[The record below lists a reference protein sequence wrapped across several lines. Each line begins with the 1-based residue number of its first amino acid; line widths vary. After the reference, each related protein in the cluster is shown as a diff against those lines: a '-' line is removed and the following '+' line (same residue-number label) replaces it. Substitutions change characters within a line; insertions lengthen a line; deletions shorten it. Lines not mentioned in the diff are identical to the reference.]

1 MQTKDRLLKRRILPT
16 LLGLTL
22 LGGLTAVPAFAQS
35 DKDHKMHHNTAWD
48 DDDMMFDPAPMSYPQ
63 AAPGSIHLY
72 HWKDYTQTKMEP
84 GSAADKRWE
93 IEHKK
98 DKKRHERE
106 HAAYFHKTL
115 DEDITSDISTTMPT
129 TETTTTTVE
138 IDTLPDVDT
147 ISATTPDTGNK
158 GIGNDR
164 YTGIPTDSPWSLS
177 FPDDVVLWPDPPDM
191 AAGQGYVYILRGNT
205 LYQMRTDDMSLQAL
219 NSLPWLNSQTNYDLP
234 QTAQGVPTQ
243 QEDMDVYNKTAPDE
257 LATGNI
263 DTEQNVTAEQT
274 IPDISV
280 TPPDTIEQD
289 ETSDLNVKTYFH
301 RSNGDD
307 ADLTEK
313 PVMTT
318 NGEFLYVLRGNMLYQ
333 LRTSDLSLVSQT
345 DLDDAP

>member
-48 DDDMMFDPAPMSYPQ
+48 DDEMMFDPAPMSYPQ
-63 AAPGSIHLY
+63 AAPGGIHLY
-72 HWKDYTQTKMEP
+72 HWKDYTQTTMEP
-84 GSAADKRWE
+84 GSVADKRWE
-93 IEHKK
+93 NQHKK

-115 DEDITSDISTTMPT
+115 DENTPSDFSVTMPD
-129 TETTTTTVE
+129 TETTTVTTE
-138 IDTLPDVDT
+138 IDTTTT
-147 ISATTPDTGNK
+147 IPDTGAK
-158 GIGNDR
+158 SVGNDR
-164 YTGIPTDSPWSLS
+164 YTGIPTDYSPWSLS
-177 FPDDVVLWPDPPDM
+177 FPDDVVLWPDSPDM
-191 AAGQGYVYILRGNT
+191 ASGQGYVYILRGNT
-205 LYQMRTDDMSLQAL
+205 LYQMRNDDMSLQAL

-243 QEDMDVYNKTAPDE
+243 QEDMDVYNKTTPDI
-257 LATGNI
+257 ATGNI

-280 TPPDTIEQD
+280 TPPDTIAQD

-301 RSNGDD
+301 RSSGDA

-318 NGEFLYVLRGNMLYQ
+318 NGEFLYILRGSTLYQ